1 MGGIAGLFENMRQN
15 TQVNFSLQMK
25 GYQLIVSRD
34 WQIPT
39 LKPRRTSKA
48 LSSPSSIVCTKKSKT
63 SRRNCH
69 PEL

>member
-34 WQIPT
+34 WQ
-39 LKPRRTSKA
+39 
-48 LSSPSSIVCTKKSKT
+48 KSKT
-63 SRRNCH
+63 TRRNCH